1 MGRTQTSA
9 PFSPAG
15 RRVSTQFYFRI
26 RLLDF
31 REFMGLGL
39 LVMYPFPSS
48 SGGLGG
54 TFYTGCSPISC
65 RNKLKTCLTKIRETP
80 LQKQM
85 LRFCANRTFYLQP
98 FLPIAKP
105 YLIFCFI
112 SLHGGKFSSEWCK
125 DRSVYWGCY
134 DFLSFKLTSVVYG
147 IPGPFFKEFFVCES
161 SSTENVNLRGL

>member
-1 MGRTQTSA
+1 MLCRLTLLLYSGWLYMWLRETSIA
-9 PFSPAG
+9 IFTLFLCGQNTNLCSFFTCW
-15 RRVSTQFYFRI
+15 SQSFYPVLFQDQAFRFQGVHGV
-26 RLLDF
+26 RPSCY
-31 REFMGLGL
+31 
-39 LVMYPFPSS
+39 VPFPSS

-112 SLHGGKFSSEWCK
+112 SLHGGKFSSE
-125 DRSVYWGCY
+125 
-134 DFLSFKLTSVVYG
+134 
-147 IPGPFFKEFFVCES
+147 
-161 SSTENVNLRGL
+161 